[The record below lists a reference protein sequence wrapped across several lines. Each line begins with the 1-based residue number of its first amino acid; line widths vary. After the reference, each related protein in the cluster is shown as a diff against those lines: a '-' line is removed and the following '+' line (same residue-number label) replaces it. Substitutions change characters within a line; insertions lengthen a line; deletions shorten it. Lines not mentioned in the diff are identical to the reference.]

1 MPVKPVILGNYVVLE
16 PNKPKRLVLTNPRI
30 VEYAIKDP
38 KTKLT
43 KTVRA
48 LEWDV
53 LEEDGAPTK
62 KVFRVLS
69 EKLAQQLMTLWEHR
83 GTDKICVVIT
93 MFGEDL
99 AKDYEVSPC

>member
-1 MPVKPVILGNYVVLE
+1 MPLPARILANYVYLE
-16 PNKPKRLVLTNPRI
+16 PGKPKRLVLTNPRI
-30 VEYAIKDP
+30 VEYAIRDP
-38 KTKLT
+38 KTKMT

-62 KVFRVLS
+62 KTFRVLS

-83 GTDKICVVIT
+83 TGDKICVVIT
-93 MFGEDL
+93 MWGEDL
-99 AKDYEVSPC
+99 AKDYEVRPC